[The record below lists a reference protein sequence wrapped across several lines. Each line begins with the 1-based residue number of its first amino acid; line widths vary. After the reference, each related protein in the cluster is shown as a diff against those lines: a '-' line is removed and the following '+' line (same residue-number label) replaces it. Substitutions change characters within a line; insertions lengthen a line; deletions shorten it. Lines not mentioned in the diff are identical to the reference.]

1 MRAPRHPRDF
11 LDFVE
16 LGGFTDDWHRLRLN
30 DDDLNVLQ
38 MTIMSNPGRAP
49 VMKGTGG
56 LRKLRFAPPRWRAG
70 KSGAI
75 RVCYVLFQEFS
86 FVLLVTAF
94 AKKHKDD
101 LLPKDRKAIRKLIA
115 RIKQELSE
123 GSLS

>member
-1 MRAPRHPRDF
+1 MKAPRHHPDF

-16 LGGFTDDWHRLRLN
+16 LRGFTEDWNRLRLN
-30 DDDLNVLQ
+30 DDDLNALQ
-38 MTIMSNPGRAP
+38 MSIMSNPGKAP

-75 RVCYVLFQEFS
+75 RVCYVFFQEFS
-86 FVLLVTAF
+86 LVLLVTAF
-94 AKKHKDD
+94 AKKQKDD
-101 LLPKDRKAIRKLIA
+101 LLPKDTKAIRQLIA

-123 GSLS
+123 RRLS